1 MTETETEGLARSG
14 MIAGLCPTTEANL
27 GDGIF
32 PADRFLTAKG
42 AIAIGSD
49 SHISVSPAEDLRQLE
64 YSQRLR
70 DRARNVLA
78 GGPGQSTGRRLFDAA
93 LQRRRQGDGATGRC
107 HRAGPSRR
115 YLRARCRPPSPD
127 RPHAAMPFIDSW
139 IFSGGNPCVKD
150 MFVAGQHVVT
160 DRRHMHEDEIAK
172 AYRKAVEKL
181 Q

>member
-1 MTETETEGLARSG
+1 

-32 PADRFLTAKG
+32 PADRFLAAKG

-49 SHISVSPAEDLRQLE
+49 SHITVSPAEDLRQLE

-93 LQRRRQGDGATGRC
+93 LERRRQVHGAAGR
-107 HRAGPSRR
+107 RASRR
-115 YLRARCRPPSPD
+115 AFAPISACSMPTIPPLSAARAMTSSIPGSSP
-127 RPHAAMPFIDSW
+127 AAML
-139 IFSGGNPCVKD
+139 
-150 MFVAGQHVVT
+150 A
-160 DRRHMHEDEIAK
+160 
-172 AYRKAVEKL
+172 
-181 Q
+181 